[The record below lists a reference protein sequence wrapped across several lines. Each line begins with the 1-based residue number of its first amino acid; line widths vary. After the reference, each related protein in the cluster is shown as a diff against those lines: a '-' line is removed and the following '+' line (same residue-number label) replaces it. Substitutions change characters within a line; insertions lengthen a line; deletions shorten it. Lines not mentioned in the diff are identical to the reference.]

1 MAVPVLRA
9 FTKQHPN
16 VKITF
21 LSKPFLKPL
30 FNEFENVNFY
40 AAEVNGKHKGFL
52 GLYNLFVELSKLNI
66 TEVADLHN
74 VLRSKI
80 LRFFF
85 SLVFLKT
92 KHIDKGRTEKNNLT
106 KPEGKVFKQL
116 KTSVERYAD
125 VFRKLGYTL
134 DISNPEFPQPKNLTQ
149 DVINIT
155 GKKNNLWIG
164 IAPFAQYTTK
174 MYPLPEMEKVIRIL
188 ATQSDYKI
196 LLFGGGK
203 KEVEILNSFEEKYE
217 NTVSIAGK
225 LTLKKE
231 LDLISNLDIM
241 LSMDS
246 GNAHFAAM
254 QGIPV
259 VTIWGATHPYAGF
272 APFNQPKL
280 NALLPNLE
288 KYPKLPTSI
297 YGNKKVEGYENVMES
312 ITPKMVVAKLNEVL
326 LIKKAR

>member
-1 MAVPVLRA
+1 
-9 FTKQHPN
+9 
-16 VKITF
+16 
-21 LSKPFLKPL
+21 
-30 FNEFENVNFY
+30 
-40 AAEVNGKHKGFL
+40 
-52 GLYNLFVELSKLNI
+52 NLFVELSKLHI

-92 KHIDKGRTEKNNLT
+92 KHIDKGRAEKKALT
-106 KPEGKVFKQL
+106 KPEGKVFKPL
-116 KTSVERYAD
+116 KTTVERYAD

-134 DISNPEFPQPKNLTQ
+134 DLSNPEFPNPKILTE
-149 DVINIT
+149 DIVTIS
-155 GKKNNLWIG
+155 GKKNNYWIG
-164 IAPFAQYTTK
+164 IAPYAQYTTK
-174 MYPLPEMEKVIRIL
+174 MYPLHQMEEVIKAL
-188 ATQSDYKI
+188 NTQNNCTI
-196 LLFGGGK
+196 FLFGGGK
-203 KEVEILNSFEEKYE
+203 KEVEILSNFDKKY
-217 NTVSIAGK
+217 NNVINVAGK
-225 LTLKKE
+225 LNLEKE
-231 LDLISNLDIM
+231 LDLISNLDVM

-272 APFNQPKL
+272 APFNQSEKY
-280 NALLPNLE
+280 ALLPDLE

-312 ITPKMVVAKLNEVL
+312 ITPKIVVAKIKEVL
-326 LIKKAR
+326 AIKKAR